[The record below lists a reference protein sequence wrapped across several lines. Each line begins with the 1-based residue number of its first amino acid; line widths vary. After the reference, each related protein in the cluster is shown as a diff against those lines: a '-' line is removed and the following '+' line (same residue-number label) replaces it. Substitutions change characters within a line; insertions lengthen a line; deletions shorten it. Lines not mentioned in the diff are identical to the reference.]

1 MKKRNIKQS
10 YNRILEISE
19 DAKQITMPD
28 SRYYRRNGKYY
39 PSITY
44 VLQYYPKGKFFED
57 WLKKVGYASEH
68 IVRKAGEQGTET
80 HEMIESYLNG
90 EELNFLSA
98 SGYPQYN
105 PDVWQMFLRFVDFWE
120 TYKPKLIETEVH
132 LFSDEIKV
140 AGTCDMVCEIEI
152 DGKTELWIIDFK
164 TSNHLQ
170 TTYDLQTAV
179 YGKCYEECFGK
190 KADRYGVLWLKSS
203 KRKAA
208 EGKIQG
214 KGWEMYES
222 SRTQEENIDIFM
234 TVKKLFD
241 LENPKHSPVFTE
253 FRTQV
258 KREL

>member
-28 SRYYRRNGKYY
+28 SRYYRRNGEYY

-44 VLQYYPKGKFFED
+44 VLGSYPKGKFFED

-68 IVRKAGEQGTET
+68 IVRKAANQGTET
-80 HEMIESYLNG
+80 HEMIEEFLNG
-90 EELNFLSA
+90 EELNFLSP
-98 SGYPQYN
+98 SGNPQYD
-105 PDVWQMFLRFVDFWE
+105 PLVWQMFLRFVDFWE
-120 TYKPKLIETEVH
+120 EYNPKLIETEVH

-170 TTYDLQTAV
+170 TTYDLQTAI
-179 YGKCYEECFGK
+179 YGKCYEECYGK

-208 EGKIQG
+208 AGKIQG
-214 KGWEMYES
+214 KNWEMYES
-222 SRTQEENIDIFM
+222 KRTQEENIDIFM
-234 TVKKLFD
+234 TVKRLFD
-241 LENPKHSPVFTE
+241 LENPKHSPIFTE
-253 FRTQV
+253 FKTQA
-258 KREL
+258 KRKL

>member
-10 YNRILEISE
+10 YNRILEISV
-19 DAKQITMPD
+19 DSKQITMPD

-98 SGYPQYN
+98 SGYPQYD
-105 PDVWQMFLRFVDFWE
+105 PLVWQMFLRFVDFWE

-132 LFSDEIKV
+132 LFSDQIKV

-170 TTYDLQTAV
+170 TTYDLQTAI
-179 YGKCYEECFGK
+179 YGKCYEECYGK

-203 KRKAA
+203 KRGPKD
-208 EGKIQG
+208 GIIQG

-222 SRTQEENIDIFM
+222 KRTQEANIDIFM